1 MKSTLLPAAVLLIG
15 AGSWLADV
23 IPSKYDEKSKSDRAA
38 VAARLESLGAPAAED
53 RVKRLSADELAFFA
67 GQPERVQAAGG
78 LYWYEFLLG
87 AGTLAILVIIYLAV
101 INDD

>member
-1 MKSTLLPAAVLLIG
+1 MKTTLLPAAVLLLG
-15 AGSWLADV
+15 VGPWFADV

-38 VAARLESLGAPAAED
+38 VTARLESLGAPAAED
-53 RVKRLSADELAFFA
+53 RVKRLSADELSFFA

-87 AGTLAILVIIYLAV
+87 AGTLAILIIIYLAV